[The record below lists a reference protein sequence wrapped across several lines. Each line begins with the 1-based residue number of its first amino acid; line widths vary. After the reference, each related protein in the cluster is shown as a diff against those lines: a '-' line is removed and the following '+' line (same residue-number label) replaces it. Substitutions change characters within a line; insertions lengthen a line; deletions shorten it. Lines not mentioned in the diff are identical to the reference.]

1 MALDDDHQAQAVAIK
16 IIAERILPV
25 QSFTAESKKSSAV
38 QINISGLKV
47 DVEEKPVNDDP
58 VSISEYP

>member
-1 MALDDDHQAQAVAIK
+1 MALDDDHSGQAVAIK

-38 QINISGLKV
+38 NINISGLKV
-47 DVEEKPVNDDP
+47 DVSEEKDVSEP
-58 VSISEYP
+58 VSIQ